1 MIDISWK
8 SPAGFPANVRQHTGD
23 WVLRRFLPSLSLSV
37 QMSKNLLQLC
47 KQLFGQHY
55 QFPGEVCCFLL
66 WRFSFLGLSLHLLFM
81 IWEIGIKSCTITYN
95 TENLFLCMVRLG
107 LGLYPVGRFTD
118 FVFPTLV
125 IAISIQTLLVGSSR
139 IQTQVGISC
148 SQEVGSC
155 PTKTGQLA
163 LVSSTRGFTTSATA
177 SARNQNVRRHCSVPI
192 VVMSP
197 ARQSSRS
204 LNVAE

>member
-1 MIDISWK
+1 
-8 SPAGFPANVRQHTGD
+8 
-23 WVLRRFLPSLSLSV
+23 
-37 QMSKNLLQLC
+37 
-47 KQLFGQHY
+47 
-55 QFPGEVCCFLL
+55 
-66 WRFSFLGLSLHLLFM
+66 
-81 IWEIGIKSCTITYN
+81 
-95 TENLFLCMVRLG
+95 MVRLG

-118 FVFPTLV
+118 SVFPILA
-125 IAISIQTLLVGSSR
+125 IAITIQTLG
-139 IQTQVGISC
+139 C
-148 SQEVGSC
+148 FQEVGSC

-163 LVSSTRGFTTSATA
+163 LVSSTRVFTTSATA

>member
-1 MIDISWK
+1 MWNGISRMEGFQGSFQSSCTLKVFFFVWSGPRLHLDSICIIHNPHSVIAISWN

-23 WVLRRFLPSLSLSV
+23 WVLRRFLASLSLSV

-95 TENLFLCMVRLG
+95 TESLFLCMVRLSQVPQPTQ
-107 LGLYPVGRFTD
+107 LGNL
-118 FVFPTLV
+118 
-125 IAISIQTLLVGSSR
+125 
-139 IQTQVGISC
+139 
-148 SQEVGSC
+148 
-155 PTKTGQLA
+155 
-163 LVSSTRGFTTSATA
+163 TRLG
-177 SARNQNVRRHCSVPI
+177 
-192 VVMSP
+192 
-197 ARQSSRS
+197 
-204 LNVAE
+204 

>member
-1 MIDISWK
+1 
-8 SPAGFPANVRQHTGD
+8 
-23 WVLRRFLPSLSLSV
+23 
-37 QMSKNLLQLC
+37 
-47 KQLFGQHY
+47 
-55 QFPGEVCCFLL
+55 
-66 WRFSFLGLSLHLLFM
+66 
-81 IWEIGIKSCTITYN
+81 
-95 TENLFLCMVRLG
+95 MVRLG

-139 IQTQVGISC
+139 IQTQVGIGC

-163 LVSSTRGFTTSATA
+163 LVSSTRVFTTSATA